1 MTLTQVGGA
10 SGGQGQVKASLAAAG
25 TKGHFI
31 VLFSVQYITAAL
43 MLKLSFSPFFL
54 CKLSF

>member
-1 MTLTQVGGA
+1 MALTQVGSA

-43 MLKLSFSPFFL
+43 MLNI
-54 CKLSF
+54 